1 MSSRNGSSSIDEFT
15 RSLKGRIQSMAAAHV
30 LLSQKGWHGVGLEA
44 LVRSQLAPYAA
55 EANIAINGTDVI
67 LPAAAIQAMGMV
79 LHELVTNAAKYGA
92 FSLPTGRVTVSWDRK
107 PNGHAAN
114 LVFVWREFAGPP
126 TAVEA
131 KSGYGTR
138 LIRELVPHEF
148 GGTVDLEF
156 AAEGVSCRIEFP
168 LEQ

>member
-1 MSSRNGSSSIDEFT
+1 
-15 RSLKGRIQSMAAAHV
+15 MAAAHA
-30 LLSQKGWHGVGLEA
+30 LLSQKGWQGVGLEA
-44 LVRSQLAPYAA
+44 LVRSQVAPYATD
-55 EANIAINGTDVI
+55 ANIAIHGTDVI
-67 LPAAAIQAMGMV
+67 LPATAIQAMGMV

-92 FSLPTGRVTVSWDRK
+92 LSAPTGRVTVSWDRK

-114 LVFVWREFAGPP
+114 LAFAWREFGAPR

-138 LIRELVPHEF
+138 LIRELVPHEL

-156 AAEGVSCRIEFP
+156 AAEGVSCRVQFP
-168 LEQ
+168 LE